1 MRDEV
6 FLLGRILLA
15 LVFLL
20 NGIGHLT
27 KTEPSAQYATYKKVP
42 NAREAVLLSG
52 ALMILG
58 AIALILGIWM
68 DLAALGLAIL
78 VVIMAFVMHRFW
90 EEADAQTKAVEQ
102 AHFFKNIAIAGGCL
116 LLVAVVGDGFE
127 PPYSITDGVF

>member
-42 NAREAVLLSG
+42 NPREAVLLSG

-58 AIALILGIWM
+58 AIAWSSASGWTLRRSAW
-68 DLAALGLAIL
+68 
-78 VVIMAFVMHRFW
+78 RSSW
-90 EEADAQTKAVEQ
+90 
-102 AHFFKNIAIAGGCL
+102 
-116 LLVAVVGDGFE
+116 
-127 PPYSITDGVF
+127 